1 MGHLSVPGGENRLLG
16 MLREI
21 RVPPQT
27 LPFPLGPLARPRIG
41 AGVIA
46 LSLRSPKFLLGDLYG
61 TSEEWLT
68 ALPPGEV
75 LLAPVRSRSVQPH
88 ISMIRRVCGFRA

>member
-1 MGHLSVPGGENRLLG
+1 MLGGGNGPLS

-27 LPFPLGPLARPRIG
+27 LPFPLGPLARPWIG

-68 ALPPGEV
+68 ALPPGGV
-75 LLAPVRSRSVQPH
+75 LLTPVRSRSVQPH